1 MGSLNSTV
9 MAETGERPDALDVS
23 QRAQNMKIHQAAD
36 SKTGV
41 KSYAAQSAEQ
51 AQETK
56 KIFVS
61 ECISRGTLFASPK
74 SEALYADQELFQRVC
89 SEYIVFCYNN
99 NITMTMSTLAMWLGV
114 HVETL
119 QRILRNRDFDER
131 YATLKSMAEIMNYS
145 MEQELATYEGNTTGR
160 IYLTKARLGWQEA
173 AQQVDINIGLQQQ
186 SYQPETLPQA
196 LNLIDITPE
205 LE

>member
-9 MAETGERPDALDVS
+9 MAETGERPDALDAS
-23 QRAQNMKIHQAAD
+23 QRAQNMKIQQSAD

-74 SEALYADQELFQRVC
+74 SEALYADQELFQKVC

-145 MEQELATYEGNTTGR
+145 MEQELATYEGNATGR

>member
-1 MGSLNSTV
+1 
-9 MAETGERPDALDVS
+9 
-23 QRAQNMKIHQAAD
+23 
-36 SKTGV
+36 
-41 KSYAAQSAEQ
+41 
-51 AQETK
+51 
-56 KIFVS
+56 
-61 ECISRGTLFASPK
+61 
-74 SEALYADQELFQRVC
+74 
-89 SEYIVFCYNN
+89 
-99 NITMTMSTLAMWLGV
+99 MSTLAMWLGV

-145 MEQELATYEGNTTGR
+145 MEQELATYEGNATGR